1 MEQFY
6 IGQTFDKPAPP
17 AAADWCNRNHCR
29 IVKNG
34 TIRTIVSLSQ
44 VITREELLQSYEAA
58 VQSHL
63 DAIAQSRGYD
73 NTYTCLS
80 YLSSTDPV
88 WHKEANAFNVWRD
101 QVWRKCHDILN
112 SVMAGECAPPS
123 LEELLAML
131 PVIDWN

>member
-1 MEQFY
+1 MFY
-6 IGQTFDKPAPP
+6 IGQSFEKPAPP
-17 AAADWCNRNHCR
+17 AAAAWCNMN
-29 IVKNG
+29 NA
-34 TIRTIVSLSQ
+34 TIRMVDGLRTIVALSQ
-44 VITREELLQSYEAA
+44 ELTQTELLQVYEAA
-58 VQSHL
+58 VQNHL
-63 DAIAQSRGYD
+63 DATAQSRGYD

-112 SVMAGECAPPS
+112 SVMAGECAAPS